1 MKKVFFA
8 LIFIFFYFHG
18 FSQCPEGYLSLT
30 TQSEVDNFKIN
41 YPNCTSL
48 PNDLSITGTDITN
61 LQGLNEIVSIAQQLV
76 ISRTNLNNL
85 SGLENLTSVGS
96 NVNIMYN
103 SWLSSLSGLSSLVL
117 IGENL
122 HIYRNKVL
130 PNLNGLSSNI
140 TIGGYLN
147 VSSNTALTALQLN
160 GNYTVNGN
168 LSINSNNSL
177 TSISDLN
184 NINNVHDLIIVGNDQ
199 LTSITGFSNLTSI
212 NGDLNIGNKLLTNL
226 SGFRNLETVGGSFE
240 LYGNKNLEN
249 LTGFGGLKSV
259 GVNKDDETYGYAFK
273 ISYNEKLKTL
283 QEISSLERIEG
294 SVLIQGN
301 DLDNLIGP
309 FVNVSEIGGS
319 IYIYDT
325 VKSLEGLENISKIND
340 RIQIRDTEHLEDL
353 TGLDGLQYIGGIL
366 YLHSNDALLNL
377 NGLENLKEIIG
388 GVQISSNVIL
398 ESLSGLDNLLK
409 IGSPEE
415 NNGVLF
421 QIFDNQNLIDL
432 IGLNKLK
439 SVNGSFNISNNN
451 KLENLNGLQAL
462 DSIGTVLNISN
473 NAGLLDVTALNGIKS
488 IGEQQEFNTTTTL
501 VLSNNEKI
509 VSYEG
514 IEVEKLKGKISIIGN
529 PSLKKIGGFEQLQL
543 VDFIDILNNFLLE
556 EIDGFNN
563 LNRINENLEI
573 KGNVELLNIT
583 GFSNLTEITQNL
595 TLDYNLVIEDISG
608 FENLQKV
615 NTILISRNGFKTLNG
630 LSKLNEVQDLEISEN
645 PKLESFLQF
654 TGLSEVRQ
662 LGILDNDALISVE
675 GFENLESINQGYL
688 FINNNELIQDLNGF
702 NSLKKVGSGISIRSN
717 PNLQSLNGIDSI
729 NEVTSNIDINGNS
742 SLTDINA
749 ISNIFITGKNR
760 TSFKIEFNR
769 SLSVC
774 DLPSLCNYIAS
785 GRYWY
790 VGYNAGD
797 CNQTSLNN
805 SCSSLYNKISGVT
818 KYTESN
824 LNCETTNF
832 TLPNVKITANNGI
845 SEFTSFSDDNGVY
858 SIHVKE
864 GTNTFTAQPDSALFT
879 STPSQGSY
887 NFTQLGQEL
896 VYDYC
901 ITPTSNLIND
911 ISLVL
916 IPHNNPRP
924 GFNSSYH
931 LVYQNNGNTN
941 ASGEITLEYDN
952 TKATL
957 LYSSEIP
964 VTETTNLIEWNFTD
978 LTPYEK
984 RTIQLDFNI
993 APPPVANI
1001 NEILKFEN
1009 SITSLQADSKP
1020 EDNTF
1025 TLNQTLIGSYDPN
1038 DKTVLE
1044 GENVS
1049 IDNVGDYLN
1058 YVIRFQNTGTA
1069 SAINVKIKDKLS
1081 ENLDWNTFSPV
1092 SSSHPNNILI
1102 TDGNNV
1108 EFIFDDI
1115 NLPDSNSDESGSNGY
1130 VAFKIKPKPGLA
1142 IGDIIS
1148 GDASIYFDFNPP
1160 IFTNTVHTEIVN
1172 LDIDGD
1178 GILNEDDNC
1187 PEISN
1192 PTQEDINN
1200 NGIGDICEV
1209 VPMVVQAT
1217 QTNTISC
1224 NGNDGRITTEV
1235 QGGASPYNFELFDD
1249 SSNLLITVNTTGVFE
1264 NLALGTYTIIVT
1276 DADSNI
1282 ATSNSVQLTEADPL
1296 TIFTTVNDI
1305 SCNGANDGSITIHP
1319 TDGIGPYEYS
1329 IDYGLSFQPYNSF
1342 VNLAS
1347 GTYLIL
1353 ARDSMGCE
1361 TTDSVIITEPLILTE
1376 DVVVTN
1382 ASTTSSN
1389 DGSISIMVEGG
1400 TAPYSYSLENGGFEP
1415 TSVFTNLHEG
1425 DYDLSIRDSNGCIFA
1440 TSVMI
1445 GIENT
1450 PIENTTQ
1457 TICTDNFM
1465 MASDGMPTELFGKKL
1480 AVSDDGNTI
1489 AISAYFDD
1497 DLAENSGSVYIY
1509 QKQPDGSFLETQK
1522 ITASNSIEDLSFGFS
1537 IAFSATDL
1545 IIGAYQEN
1553 NRTGTVYIF
1562 EKIVDGIWVEKQ
1574 KIVPSD
1580 KELYQQ
1586 FGYSLASDDTRF
1598 IVGSPNDNDLGSWS
1612 GSAYIFEKGN
1622 DGLWV
1627 ESQKLTASDGAAQ
1640 DAFGISVAI
1649 SGVNVAVGADKNDD
1663 NGESTGSA
1671 YIFEMDNTSSWLQ
1684 TAKLIASDGVTND
1697 FFGTSID
1704 ISNSWV
1710 VVGSKNQDTNGSD
1723 SGAAYI
1729 FEKLSPG
1736 VWSQEE
1742 KLTAF
1747 DGAPNDGFGHQV
1759 VINDNFIAISASSD
1773 DDSEIN
1779 SGSVHLYEFGPN
1791 YTWDFLKKLVACNP
1805 TEYKNFGDALS
1816 LSGSTIAI
1824 GTYLFAE
1831 EGIAY
1836 SFEIDG
1842 AILDSDGDGIVDNYD
1857 EDPNDPCLPKQ
1868 SPGYT
1873 DYVLHHQTWEN
1884 ADCDDDGVI
1893 NGEEVINN
1901 TDPYLANLPELSL
1914 VLKNASCGHDGEIV
1928 ATAFNGEAP
1937 FTYQIMKTSDNIV
1950 ITSNSSGEFIRLQ
1963 NTEYLII
1970 ATDANSISVE
1980 QTATLIGPDPIYLNQ
1995 VVTPTSEPNTSDG
2008 SIELLVTG
2016 GTMPYYYHVSKNEGS
2031 WSNTG
2036 AEMSFQNYY
2045 DNLSAGFYYIYVY
2058 DSNNCGFLVSA
2069 VVEDPPVFESTTSIV
2084 DFNCELGNYTLE
2096 TEVQNGTAPFNFEL
2110 LDLEDNLI
2118 VSSNS
2123 GLFSNV
2129 PSGDYK
2135 VRITDAENLISE
2147 GDIIHLTQH
2156 VSLEVT
2162 SQLYDTKCTNE
2173 NMPSLGIVVNS
2184 GLPPYS
2190 YSLDGGSYTAE
2201 SLFVNLEQG
2210 EHTYTVLDNNG
2221 CTWTETFVLDC
2232 NSEVTQ
2238 LSINTEV
2245 DTISCD
2251 NKSTIIAQ
2259 AEGGTAPYYYEL
2271 FNAIDSISM
2280 VINTTGV
2287 FDNIETGI
2295 YYVTVKDTND
2305 FTVQSDNIQTLEI
2318 TPLNATT
2325 TINQISCIGQKDGSI
2340 EVNVEGGSGSY
2351 EFSINQGT
2359 TFQTNNVFESLS
2371 EGNYEISIQDSS
2383 GCIKTIP
2390 VELDSNE
2397 LCSDFTLAADN
2408 FTIESTGESCTSS
2421 NNGTLLIRANENLEY
2436 RATLSNGIVTE
2447 TKLFR
2452 TFSNF
2457 QNLEAGTYELCVVV
2471 VDQLNYKKCFTVNIT
2486 EPETLEVG
2494 SDIDE
2499 SGKSISLSLKGGA
2512 RYYITLNDTEY
2523 STSENEIT
2531 LPLSKMSN
2539 DIKVKTDIDC
2549 QGVFENTFLTTY
2561 ESVTIYPNP
2570 VEQGDVTILLPDDSA
2585 PEVLLTLFSQSGI
2598 RVREKLEKI
2607 LNRTAKLNMDGLA
2620 PGVYTII
2627 VTTENQNSM
2636 RQIIKK

>member
-76 ISRTNLNNL
+76 ISRTSLNNL

-96 NVNIMYN
+96 NINIMYN

-117 IGENL
+117 IGNNL
-122 HIYRNKVL
+122 LIYRNNVL

-140 TIGGYLN
+140 TIGGYLD

-662 LGILDNDALISVE
+662 LGILDNDALTSVE

-845 SEFTSFSDDNGVY
+845 SEFTSFSDENGVY

-864 GTNTFTAQPDSALFT
+864 GTNTFTAQPDKALFT

-901 ITPTSNLIND
+901 ITPTPNLIND

-916 IPHNNPRP
+916 IPLNNPRP

-941 ASGEITLEYDN
+941 TSGEITLEFDN

-957 LYSSEIP
+957 LNSSEIP

-978 LTPYEK
+978 LSPYEK

-1069 SAINVKIKDKLS
+1069 SAINVKIKDELS

-1148 GDASIYFDFNPP
+1148 GNASIYFDFNPP
-1160 IFTNTVHTEIVN
+1160 IITNTVHTEIVN

-1178 GILNEDDNC
+1178 GVLNDDDNC
-1187 PEISN
+1187 PETAN
-1192 PTQEDINN
+1192 PSQEDLNN

-1209 VPMVVQAT
+1209 DQMVVEAT
-1217 QTNTISC
+1217 QTNAISC
-1224 NGNDGRITTEV
+1224 YGNDGKIITEV
-1235 QGGASPYNFELFDD
+1235 QGGALPYNFELFDD
-1249 SSNLLITVNTTGVFE
+1249 SSNLLITSNTTGVFE
-1264 NLALGTYTIIVT
+1264 NLALGTYHIIVT
-1276 DADSNI
+1276 DSDLSV
-1282 ATSNSVQLTEADPL
+1282 ATSNSVQMTEASPL
-1296 TIFTTVNDI
+1296 TIITNVNDI
-1305 SCNGANDGSITIHP
+1305 SCYGANDGSITIHP

-1329 IDYGLSFQPYNSF
+1329 IDYGLSFQSYNSF
-1342 VNLAS
+1342 VNLTS
-1347 GTYLIL
+1347 GTYLII
-1353 ARDSMGCE
+1353 ARDINGCE
-1361 TTDSVIITEPLILTE
+1361 INDSVIITEPLILTE
-1376 DVVVTN
+1376 DIVVTN

-1389 DGSISIMVEGG
+1389 DGLISIMVEGG

-1415 TSVFTNLHEG
+1415 TSVFTNLPEG
-1425 DYDLSIRDSNGCIFA
+1425 DYDLSIRDSNGCLSNITVVVGA
-1440 TSVMI
+1440 
-1445 GIENT
+1445 ENT
-1450 PIENTTQ
+1450 AIENTTQ
-1457 TICTDNFM
+1457 TICTDNIIL
-1465 MASDGMPTELFGKKL
+1465 ASDSMPTELFGKKMS
-1480 AVSDDGNTI
+1480 VSADGNTV
-1489 AISAYFDD
+1489 AVSAYYDN
-1497 DLAENSGSVYIY
+1497 EIGEKSGSVYIFE
-1509 QKQPDGSFLETQK
+1509 KQTDGSLLEIQK
-1522 ITASNSIEDLSFGFS
+1522 LTASNVMADLEFGFS

-1545 IIGAYQEN
+1545 IVSSYKEDNTA
-1553 NRTGTVYIF
+1553 GTVYVF
-1562 EKIVDGIWVEKQ
+1562 EQTINDTWVEKQ

-1580 KELYQQ
+1580 KDLYQQ
-1586 FGYSLASDDTRF
+1586 FGYSLASDGDYF
-1598 IVGSPNDNDLGSWS
+1598 IVGSPNDSDLGTWS
-1612 GSAYIFEKGN
+1612 GSAYIFEKGAN
-1622 DGLWV
+1622 GLWV
-1627 ESQKLTASDGAAQ
+1627 ELQKLTASDGAEK
-1640 DAFGISVAI
+1640 DSFGISVAI
-1649 SGVNVAVGADKNDD
+1649 SGANIVVGADKNDD
-1663 NGESTGSA
+1663 NGESSGSA
-1671 YIFEMDNTSSWLQ
+1671 YIFEKDNNNSWSQ
-1684 TAKLIASDGVTND
+1684 TTKLIPNDGATSD
-1697 FFGTSID
+1697 FFGTSVA
-1704 ISNSWV
+1704 ISKTWV
-1710 VVGSKNQDTNGSD
+1710 VVGSRFQDTNGLD

-1736 VWSQEE
+1736 IWSQPE
-1742 KLTAF
+1742 KLLAF
-1747 DGAPNDGFGHQV
+1747 DGTENDGFAHRV
-1759 VINDNFIAISASSD
+1759 AINDTYLAISAPLD
-1773 DDSEIN
+1773 DDIGTN
-1779 SGSVHLYEFGPN
+1779 TGSVHLYEFGSN
-1791 YTWDFLKKLVACNP
+1791 YTWDFLIKLNACNATP
-1805 TEYKNFGDALS
+1805 YRNFGDDLS
-1816 LSGSTIAI
+1816 LSGSTLGV
-1824 GTYLFAE
+1824 GTYYYSK

-1836 SFEIDG
+1836 AFEIDG
-1842 AILDSDGDGIVDNYD
+1842 AILDTDGDGVVDNQD
-1857 EDPNDPCLPKQ
+1857 EDPNDPCLPLQ
-1868 SPGYT
+1868 AEGYIN
-1873 DYVLHHQTWEN
+1873 YELHNEIWAN
-1884 ADCDDDGVI
+1884 GDCDLDGII
-1893 NGEEVINN
+1893 NGEEVING
-1901 TDPYLANLPELSL
+1901 TDPYLADLPELNL
-1914 VLKNASCGHDGEIV
+1914 VLKNASCGHNGEIV

-1980 QTATLIGPDPIYLNQ
+1980 QTATLIGPDPIYLDQ
-1995 VVTPTSEPNTSDG
+1995 VVTPTSGPNASDG

-2016 GTMPYYYHVSKNEGS
+2016 GTMPYYYHVSKSEGS
-2031 WSNTG
+2031 WGNTG
-2036 AEMSFQNYY
+2036 AEMSSENYY
-2045 DNLSAGFYYIYVY
+2045 DGLSAGSYTIYVY
-2058 DSNNCGFLVSA
+2058 DSNNCGFLVYA
-2069 VVEDPPVFESTTSIV
+2069 VVIDPPVFQSTTSIV
-2084 DFNCELGNYTLE
+2084 DYSCELGTYILE
-2096 TEVQNGTAPFNFEL
+2096 TEVENGTAPFNFEL
-2110 LDLEDNLI
+2110 LDSENNI
-2118 VSSNS
+2118 ISTSST

-2129 PSGDYK
+2129 TSGNYK
-2135 VRITDAENLISE
+2135 VKITDAENLISE
-2147 GDIIHLTQH
+2147 GDIINLTQH
-2156 VSLEVT
+2156 VSLEAI
-2162 SQLYDTKCTNE
+2162 SQLYDTECANE
-2173 NMPSLGIVVNS
+2173 NMPSLGIVVNG

-2190 YSLDGGSYTAE
+2190 YSLDGGLYTTDP
-2201 SLFVNLEQG
+2201 LFINLEQG
-2210 EHTYTVLDNNG
+2210 EHTYTVLDSNG
-2221 CTWTETFVLDC
+2221 CTTSEIFVLDC
-2232 NSEVTQ
+2232 DSEPTE
-2238 LSINTEV
+2238 LSVNAQIDAV
-2245 DTISCD
+2245 SCD
-2251 NKSTIIAQ
+2251 NKSTIVALVD
-2259 AEGGTAPYYYEL
+2259 GGAAPYSYEL
-2271 FNAIDSISM
+2271 FNAIYNSSI
-2280 VINTTGV
+2280 VINSTGI
-2287 FDNIETGI
+2287 FDNLEMGS
-2295 YYVTVKDTND
+2295 YFVTVKDVNN
-2305 FTVQSDNIQTLEI
+2305 FSVQSNNIQTTEI

-2351 EFSINQGT
+2351 EFSIDQGT
-2359 TFQTNNVFESLS
+2359 TFQTNNLFESLS
-2371 EGNYEISIQDSS
+2371 EGNYEISIHDSS
-2383 GCIKTIP
+2383 GCSLIIP
-2390 VELDSNE
+2390 AELASNE

-2421 NNGTLLIRANENLEY
+2421 NNGTILIRANESAEY
-2436 RATLSNGIVTE
+2436 RANLSNGVVTE
-2447 TKLFR
+2447 TKSFR

-2494 SDIDE
+2494 TDIDE

-2585 PEVLLTLFSQSGI
+2585 PEVLLTLFTQSGI